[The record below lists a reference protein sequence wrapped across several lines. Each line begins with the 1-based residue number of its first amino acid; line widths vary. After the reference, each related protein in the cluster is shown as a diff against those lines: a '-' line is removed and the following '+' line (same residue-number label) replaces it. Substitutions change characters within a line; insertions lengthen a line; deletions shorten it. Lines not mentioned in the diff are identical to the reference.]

1 MFVSLNWV
9 NIGFGNDLSPGCPQP
24 MPGRMLFG
32 QQGPREKLHNIVDIF
47 PLPQCVNQWTKKVYG
62 MVPCA
67 YKLDE

>member
-9 NIGFGNDLSPGCPQP
+9 NIGFGNDLSPG
-24 MPGRMLFG
+24 RMLFG
-32 QQGPREKLHNIVDIF
+32 QQDPREKLHNIVDIF

-62 MVPCA
+62 IVPCA